1 MIVNISDLIHSYYEK
16 KLKKEKIVNIS
27 HKDFWT
33 QILHANFFFAKML
46 QKVFLITCMLM
57 KINLKVIISLQINY
71 NLN

>member
-1 MIVNISDLIHSYYEK
+1 MHQALVPKRYSFVLADVVVVTIP
-16 KLKKEKIVNIS
+16 

-33 QILHANFFFAKML
+33 LNLHAKFFFAKMM